1 MVRAGHHCKRHYL
14 SHSPKTKHIRQATV
28 SMSSLLIFSSIWLRK
43 KFYEIFLLMHIVLSV
58 VVIVSLF

>member
-1 MVRAGHHCKRHYL
+1 MVRVGHYCMYHHL
-14 SHSPKTKHIRQATV
+14 NHSPMTNITPQATV

-43 KFYEIFLLMHIVLSV
+43 KFYEVFLLMHIILSV